1 MTLYPL
7 YDKIIIA
14 KCIALESK
22 MSKFIKLAAALL
34 VLITLTACDA
44 AGDGDNMK
52 DQGDDFKLSA
62 TVIAVNEKIEV
73 DVVTSQYA
81 SGIYLVITS
90 TETEYYDNIGNK
102 ISREEICVGDT
113 VEILYGGQV
122 MMSYPPQIV
131 AARITVK

>member
-1 MTLYPL
+1 
-7 YDKIIIA
+7 
-14 KCIALESK
+14 
-22 MSKFIKLAAALL
+22 MSKFIKFASSLL
-34 VLITLTACDA
+34 ILMALTACDT
-44 AGDGDNMK
+44 AGSGDNTNI
-52 DQGDDFKLSA
+52 GDEFKLTA

-73 DVVTSQYA
+73 DVVESQYA

-90 TETEYYDNIGNK
+90 TETKYYDNAGNE
-102 ISREEICVGDT
+102 ISREEIRAGDT